1 MGTTTPSTT
10 LSHVSKG
17 VLQGDTL
24 APFLFVLA
32 VDWTMQRALTPEI
45 IAECGIC
52 VTQRRSSRYPGYYLA
67 DLDFAD
73 DIALLSRNMSTAQKI
88 LTAVEKSAVLVGLVI
103 NRSKT
108 KYMVFGEVIAD
119 AGIPEPMMLC
129 VEAGPIAR
137 TEDFK

>member
-1 MGTTTPSTT
+1 
-10 LSHVSKG
+10 
-17 VLQGDTL
+17 
-24 APFLFVLA
+24 
-32 VDWTMQRALTPEI
+32 
-45 IAECGIC
+45 

-103 NRSKT
+103 NRSKAE
-108 KYMVFGEVIAD
+108 YMVFGEVSAD
-119 AGIPEPMMLC
+119 AGIPEPMTLC

-137 TEDFK
+137 TEDFKYLGGWLRSPADDFRRRVPAVCKHGSVLR